1 MDRTVTLTTPLD
13 KDRLAALR
21 AGDMILL
28 SGTVYA
34 ARDTA
39 HRRIVESLDRGEEAP
54 FPLTGSV
61 IYYVGPTPVRA
72 GAGRQYRQG

>member
-13 KDRLAALR
+13 KDLLATLR

-39 HRRIVESLDRGEEAP
+39 HRRIV
-54 FPLTGSV
+54 
-61 IYYVGPTPVRA
+61 
-72 GAGRQYRQG
+72 

>member
-13 KDRLAALR
+13 KDRLATLR

-39 HRRIVESLDRGEEAP
+39 CLLYTSPSPRDLG
-54 FPLTGSV
+54 
-61 IYYVGPTPVRA
+61 
-72 GAGRQYRQG
+72 